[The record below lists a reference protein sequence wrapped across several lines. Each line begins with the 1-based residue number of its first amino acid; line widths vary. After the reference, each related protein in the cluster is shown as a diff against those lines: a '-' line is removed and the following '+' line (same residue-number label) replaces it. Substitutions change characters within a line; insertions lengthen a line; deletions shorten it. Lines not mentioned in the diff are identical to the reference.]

1 MIKERDAEIENYEE
15 ILKGSMAD
23 QESGWVGKV
32 AKDGF
37 RCFSLNCF
45 VEFVCVSRDVFFF
58 TNGRGTVEFCGTS
71 SGTSGRGTVLR
82 GRESVKGFFFGIC

>member
-1 MIKERDAEIENYEE
+1 MFLAPKVSIFAVKQCPREFCDVLIHVLPWQVAELQQMIKERDAEIENYEE

-37 RCFSLNCF
+37 SLSGF
-45 VEFVCVSRDVFFF
+45 VEFVCVP
-58 TNGRGTVEFCGTS
+58 
-71 SGTSGRGTVLR
+71 
-82 GRESVKGFFFGIC
+82 